1 MEKETI
7 EITFLDP
14 KNQADGIWIIAKPEE
29 LQFNSPEM
37 PKILKEIEKLEA
49 EINNFQTRI
58 DQEIALTEKI
68 TDNIKSR
75 ASNPK
80 DVNVLRDVELQW
92 RTTYA
97 NIENIKKMMLPRTDK
112 VQELYKK
119 LTDEKNNIIKS
130 LRNDYLDKLITEINA
145 LNEGLN
151 YLNTVIH
158 NIATISKTISLIDKE
173 TNAVSSFEAIKP
185 NPIDSFEIFN
195 RAYNEYINKI
205 RSILEK

>member
-49 EINNFQTRI
+49 EINNFQSRI

-97 NIENIKKMMLPRTDK
+97 NIENIKKMMQPRTDK